1 MTILAY
7 NANGIQQRGGGMANL
22 EVLGAGQ
29 RRGVSVP
36 YVTAWLLDPEVLH
49 LNHGSFG
56 ATPAGVLEAQQAIR
70 AHIEANP
77 TRFFLEG
84 EYQERLD
91 CTRRAVADFVGADP
105 AGLVFVTNATA
116 GVNSVLRSLEP
127 SLAPGDEILVTDHE
141 YNACTNAAVV
151 SASRAGAVVTTAAVP
166 FPLDDRSEVVDAVLS
181 AVTDRTR
188 ILLID
193 AVTSAT
199 GLMLPV
205 AELAAQLEPD
215 VRVLVDAAH
224 APGMID
230 FDVTELGA
238 SYVTAN
244 CHKWMC
250 SAKGAAFLWVRSD
263 RRDGMHH
270 AVISHGYNGGW
281 PSEGGHLHAQFDW
294 TGTHDSTAWMTIAD
308 ALAAVEAMHPGGWPG
323 VKAAIRELCL
333 AGRDVLIE
341 ALDIEPPA
349 PADMIGAIASVPLPP
364 AGNSGSAIFDPL
376 MALLRDRHRIE
387 VPVFTWP
394 APPDR
399 VLRISAH
406 LYNQP
411 DDYRRLAEALTA
423 ELGT

>member
-1 MTILAY
+1 VIC
-7 NANGIQQRGGGMANL
+7 
-22 EVLGAGQ
+22 
-29 RRGVSVP
+29 
-36 YVTAWLLDPEVLH
+36 VTAWLLDPEVLH

-70 AHIEANP
+70 TRIEANP

-91 CTRRAVADFVGADP
+91 DTRRAVAEFVGADP

-127 SLAPGDEILVTDHE
+127 SLSPGDEILVTDHE
-141 YNACTNAAVV
+141 YNACANAAAV
-151 SASRAGAVVTTAAVP
+151 SASRVGAVVTTAAVP
-166 FPLDDRSEVVDAVLS
+166 FPLDDRSEIVDAVLS

-199 GLMLPV
+199 GLVMPV
-205 AELAAQLEPD
+205 DELVARLEPD

-250 SAKGAAFLWVRSD
+250 SAKGAAFLWVRPD
-263 RRDGMHH
+263 RRDGVHH
-270 AVISHGYNGGW
+270 AVVSHGYNGGW

-294 TGTHDSTAWMTIAD
+294 TGTHDPTAWLTVAD
-308 ALAAVEAMHPGGWPG
+308 ALATVEAMHPYGWPG

-333 AGRDVLIE
+333 TARDVLME
-341 ALDIEPPA
+341 ALGIAPPA

-376 MALLRDRHRIE
+376 MAALRDRHGIE

-394 APPDR
+394 APPER
-399 VLRISAH
+399 VLRVSAH
-406 LYNQP
+406 LYNRP
-411 DDYRRLAEALTA
+411 DDYDLLAEALA
-423 ELGT
+423 VELR

>member
-1 MTILAY
+1 M
-7 NANGIQQRGGGMANL
+7 
-22 EVLGAGQ
+22 
-29 RRGVSVP
+29 
-36 YVTAWLLDPEVLH
+36 TAWLLDPDVLH

-56 ATPAGVLEAQQAIR
+56 ATPAVVLDAQQRIR
-70 AHIEANP
+70 ERIEANP

-91 CTRRAVADFVGADP
+91 CSRQAVAQFVGADP
-105 AGLVFVTNATA
+105 AGLVFVTNATT

-127 SLAPGDEILVTDHE
+127 SLMPGDEILVTDHE
-141 YNACTNAAVV
+141 YNACANAAAVT
-151 SASRAGAVVTTAAVP
+151 ASRAGAVVTTAAVP
-166 FPLDDRSEVVDAVLS
+166 FPLENRSEVVDAVLG

-199 GLMLPV
+199 GLVMPV
-205 AELAAQLEPD
+205 DELVAQLEPD

-224 APGMID
+224 APGMVD

-263 RRDGMHH
+263 RRDDMHH
-270 AVISHGYNGGW
+270 AVVSHGYNGGW
-281 PSEGGHLHAQFDW
+281 PSQGGHLHAQFDW
-294 TGTHDSTAWMTIAD
+294 TGTHDPTAWLTVAD
-308 ALAAVEAMHPGGWPG
+308 ALAAVEAMHPDGWPG
-323 VKAAIRELCL
+323 VKAAIRGLCL
-333 AGRDVLIE
+333 GGRDVLIE
-341 ALDIEPPA
+341 ALGIDPPA

-364 AGNSGSAIFDPL
+364 ADHSGSAIFDPL
-376 MALLRDRHRIE
+376 MAALRERHGIE
-387 VPVFTWP
+387 LPVFTWP

-406 LYNQP
+406 LYNRP
-411 DDYRRLAEALTA
+411 EDYVRLVEAVAA
-423 ELGT
+423 ELR

>member
-1 MTILAY
+1 M
-7 NANGIQQRGGGMANL
+7 
-22 EVLGAGQ
+22 
-29 RRGVSVP
+29 
-36 YVTAWLLDPEVLH
+36 LH

-56 ATPAGVLEAQQAIR
+56 ATPAGVLDAQQAIR

-141 YNACTNAAVV
+141 YNACANAAAV

-199 GLMLPV
+199 GLVMPV
-205 AELAAQLEPD
+205 DELVARLEPD

-250 SAKGAAFLWVRSD
+250 SAKGAAFLWVRPD
-263 RRDGMHH
+263 RRDGLHH

-294 TGTHDSTAWMTIAD
+294 TGTHDPTAWLTIAD
-308 ALAAVEAMHPGGWPG
+308 ALATVEAMHPGGWPG

-333 AGRDVLIE
+333 TGRDVLME
-341 ALDIEPPA
+341 ALGIDAPA
-349 PADMIGAIASVPLPP
+349 PDDMIGAIASVPLPP

-376 MALLRDRHRIE
+376 MAALRDRHRIE

-406 LYNQP
+406 LYNRP
-411 DDYRRLAEALTA
+411 DDYDLLAKSLTT
-423 ELGT
+423 ELTD

>member
-1 MTILAY
+1 M
-7 NANGIQQRGGGMANL
+7 RC
-22 EVLGAGQ
+22 
-29 RRGVSVP
+29 
-36 YVTAWLLDPEVLH
+36 VTAWLLDPGVLH

-56 ATPAGVLEAQQAIR
+56 ATPAAVLEAQQRIQER
-70 AHIEANP
+70 IELNP

-91 CTRRAVADFVGADP
+91 QTRRAVARFVGADE

-116 GVNSVLRSLEP
+116 GVNGVLRSLEP
-127 SLAPGDEILVTDHE
+127 SLKPGDEILVTDHE
-141 YNACTNAAVV
+141 YNACANAAVV
-151 SASRAGAVVTTAAVP
+151 SASRAGAVVTTAQVP
-166 FPLDDRSEVVDAVLS
+166 FPLEHRRDVVDAVLA

-188 ILLID
+188 VLLID

-199 GLMLPV
+199 GLVLPV

-230 FDVTELGA
+230 FDVARLGA

-250 SAKGAAFLWVRSD
+250 SAKGAAFLWVRPD
-263 RRDGMHH
+263 RRDDVYP

-281 PSEGGHLHAQFDW
+281 PSAGGHLHAQFDW
-294 TGTHDSTAWMTIAD
+294 TGTHDPSAWLTIPD
-308 ALAAVEAMHPGGWPG
+308 ALAAVEAMHPDGWPG
-323 VKAAIRELCL
+323 VRSAIRELCL
-333 AGRDVLIE
+333 RGRDVLIE
-341 ALDIEPPA
+341 ALSIEPSA
-349 PADMIGAIASVPLPP
+349 PADMIGAIASMPLPS
-364 AGNSGSAIFDPL
+364 AAHSGSAIFDPL
-376 MALLRDRHRIE
+376 MGALRDRHGIE

-411 DDYRRLAEALTA
+411 GDYDRLAEALAA
-423 ELGT
+423 ELGA